1 MAGSRK
7 TVQYDADNGSSYC
20 ISVDESNVELIM
32 GAQVLANGSFPALPR
47 GTFARFVRVQDATG
61 LIKRKI
67 PVLTVARFTALNGST
82 ALTLG
87 AGDIDSGTAVRV
99 RNKGSE
105 VTRFIPSDFDS
116 GKQDGDAN

>member
-1 MAGSRK
+1 MGSRK
-7 TVQYDADNGSSYC
+7 TVTYVADDGTSYC
-20 ISVDESNVELIM
+20 ISVDESNIELIM
-32 GAQVLANGSFPALPR
+32 GAQVPASGAFPALPR
-47 GTFARFVRVQDATG
+47 GTFARYVRVQDATG

-67 PVLTVARFTALNGST
+67 PVLTAARFTALNGST
-82 ALTLG
+82 VLTLG

-116 GKQDGDAN
+116 AKQDGDAN

>member
-47 GTFARFVRVQDATG
+47 GTFARYVRVQDATG